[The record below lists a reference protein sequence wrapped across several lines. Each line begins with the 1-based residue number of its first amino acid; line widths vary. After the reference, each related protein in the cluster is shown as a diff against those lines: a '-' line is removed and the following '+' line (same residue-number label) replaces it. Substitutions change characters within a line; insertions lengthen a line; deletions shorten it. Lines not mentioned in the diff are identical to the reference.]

1 MTVKKF
7 GPKQYKTCHLFAVGP
22 SSPMYIR
29 KLLEFAFR
37 FQSLQQDSCAWLML
51 EPMSPWGCYQKNIH
65 FWDPSE
71 KFVWVHLGQRKNI
84 VLTKTF
90 QQIYVNWNFM
100 IVYAQRSEIIVVSLF
115 WFFISTHSQKPQCR
129 LSDPMRWFLQILIT
143 SSPVRKKDVIP
154 VVDCID
160 RIQGPHYHYTFHLG
174 NMCRSSTPNI
184 CWHHA
189 YILKTSRAISS
200 KWNNLLSAIQV
211 YNGEC

>member
-115 WFFISTHSQKPQCR
+115 WFFFHPQPKTPMQTIRSDEMVSSNFDNFFAGKEKRYDSGCR
-129 LSDPMRWFLQILIT
+129 LYRPYT
-143 SSPVRKKDVIP
+143 GSS
-154 VVDCID
+154 
-160 RIQGPHYHYTFHLG
+160 
-174 NMCRSSTPNI
+174 
-184 CWHHA
+184 
-189 YILKTSRAISS
+189 
-200 KWNNLLSAIQV
+200 LSLYLPSWQYV
-211 YNGEC
+211 